1 MKKFIFI
8 LALSLIFSNV
18 QAEEVGTLNIKG
30 DTYLEKLLNKSVLG
44 TNASGKIIESS
55 ASGESTTVS
64 DTTTVNLTLTGSN
77 ITADGLYTAG
87 DHITLTGADFDVD
100 DDFVLNTTD
109 TMSGNLTATN
119 LYATSTVSGVTVLK
133 SGVPV
138 ITGNQSI
145 TLSGD
150 VSGSGNTTITTV
162 VADDSHAHTG
172 ATLSGIDIS
181 LDTNLTAGDHI
192 TLTDD
197 DLDVDDDFVLNTS
210 DTMSGSL
217 NVANT
222 VTGIVV
228 DTQRLENSAG
238 DLSIIASGGDVK
250 IGIVGTGSGST
261 SPKTL
266 SLGSTFSTQFGLN
279 PKLMVYQDN
288 TAPPD
293 NFYGFGVSGNPNPLS
308 MDYMVPFNK
317 FHTFYSGAV
326 QMLNIGSN
334 GLTFGNFNISPVVA
348 YSGDSLTE
356 GYLCTHPYNYYMTL
370 PDYNGIAFTEYN
382 LGVSGQTAE
391 YALEYGQV
399 DSYYSAW
406 AGRNILVVW
415 LGAADI
421 VLYSANA
428 QQTFSYLEEFCRNRR
443 RAGWKVIVCTMISS
457 VDHDTDKNTY
467 NALIRANWTNFADG
481 LADIATDEPLLGA
494 DGAYSNTTYFNVDQL
509 HLTDT
514 GTALIA
520 PVVQAAI
527 ENLNDET
534 TKNHKHFRLTVID
547 PATVYGIATG
557 IIVVPELDTPIRI
570 TNLEVTCNNDPATEP
585 TGDIKYA
592 DNFRTQAN
600 SMLINSFDTMGG
612 SLSDNTIATGI
623 VAVGKTIYIQFDT
636 TPDTTIKQ
644 MGFDLT
650 YD

>member
-1 MKKFIFI
+1 MKKLIFA
-8 LALSLIFSNV
+8 LVLSLIFANV

-30 DTYLEKLLNKSVLG
+30 DTYLEKLLSKTLLG

-109 TMSGNLTATN
+109 TMSGNLTAAN
-119 LYATSTVSGVTVLK
+119 LYATSTVSGVNVLQ
-133 SGVPV
+133 SGVAV
-138 ITGNQSI
+138 LTGNQTI

-150 VSGSGNTTITTV
+150 VSGSGNTAITTV
-162 VADDSHAHTG
+162 VGDDSHSHTG
-172 ATLSGIDIS
+172 TTLSGIDIS
-181 LDTNLTAGDHI
+181 ADTNLTAGDHI

-197 DLDVDDDFVLNTS
+197 DLDIDDDFVLNTS

-228 DTQRLENSAG
+228 DTQRLENSTG
-238 DLSIIASGGDVK
+238 DLSIIASGGDVR
-250 IGIVGTGSGST
+250 IGTAKTGTGST
-261 SPKTL
+261 SPNTL
-266 SLGSTFSTQFGLN
+266 SLGDTFSTQAGLN
-279 PKLMVYQDN
+279 PKLKLYEDN
-288 TAPPD
+288 TGTSYE
-293 NFYGFGVSGNPNPLS
+293 FGLGVSNSKNYL
-308 MDYMVPFNK
+308 DYMVPFNK
-317 FHTFYSGAV
+317 FHVFYSGAV
-326 QMLNIGSN
+326 QMMNIGSN

-356 GYLCTHPYNYYMTL
+356 GYLCTHPYNYYITL

-421 VLYSANA
+421 VLYSTTA
-428 QQTFSYLEEFCRNRR
+428 QQTFSYLEEFCRNRQ

-457 VDHDTDKNTY
+457 VDHDADKNTY

-481 LADIATDEPLLGA
+481 LADIANDEPLLGA
-494 DGAYSNTTYFNVDQL
+494 DGAYANITYFNADQL
-509 HLTDT
+509 HLSDT
-514 GTALIA
+514 GTSLVA
-520 PVVQAAI
+520 PVVQTAI
-527 ENLNDET
+527 ENLNDEST
-534 TKNHKHFRLTVID
+534 RNHKHFRFTIID

-557 IIVVPELDTPIRI
+557 IIVVPELDSPIRI

-600 SMLINSFDTMGG
+600 SMLINSFDTTAG

-623 VAVGKTIYIQFDT
+623 VTAGKTIYIQFDT